1 MKRSAG
7 IGLLAL
13 FLLLTT
19 PQARAWWIVAPQSG
33 QTYAPGDTVAGMGFT
48 MWPTPGTFAFIQR
61 TQGPDGDI
69 VPNVELSVGVVTCP
83 VPTMIGMPMDAWV
96 GILPAPDGGW
106 TVSPNV
112 PGFPMMFV
120 PDHDT
125 AVQDAVLPLFP
136 FVTGSMTG
144 PHYVKP

>member
-1 MKRSAG
+1 MTRIAG

-13 FLLLTT
+13 SLLLTT
-19 PQARAWWIVAPQSG
+19 PQARGWWIVAPLEG
-33 QTYAPGDTVAGMGFT
+33 QTYAPTSTVAGTGFT
-48 MWPTPGTFAFIQR
+48 MWPTPGTFSFLVR
-61 TQGPDGDI
+61 NQGPNGETI
-69 VPNVELSVGVVTCP
+69 FVVEDSAPALTFP
-83 VPTMIGMPMDAWV
+83 VPGMMGMHMDAWV
-96 GILPAPDGGW
+96 GVISAPAAGW
-106 TVSPNV
+106 PLSANV